1 MQNNDVSPTAEEV
14 AAMETVLIDT
24 ALQAKNAVEQVQ
36 EKSVTSPPS
45 AVPVKRAASAA
56 PSRVAKRRHLRQTAV
71 KTRPASP
78 PKKSTNYV
86 TPSEYKDLVRLRKK
100 TSARLNLVSAQL
112 QYSKSVQASLSSPVV
127 AWDDLNEFLL
137 GLKNASVEDLRKK
150 QRKLERKLDNVD
162 NYLGNADLSD

>member
-24 ALQAKNAVEQVQ
+24 ALQAKNAVEQVE
-36 EKSVTSPPS
+36 EKLATSPPS
-45 AVPVKRAASAA
+45 AVPVKKAASAA
-56 PSRVAKRRHLRQTAV
+56 PSRVAKRRHLQTAV

-78 PKKSTNYV
+78 PKKKTNYV
-86 TPSEYKDLVRLRKK
+86 TPTEYKQLVRLRKK

-127 AWDDLNEFLL
+127 AWDDLNEILL

-150 QRKLERKLDNVD
+150 QRKLEKKLDHVD